1 MPRTV
6 TSVVPRGTLEASPRV
21 LSWVAAMAEALTL
34 PLLLLRED
42 GLLLNANMSGMRELV
57 RGTLLKRD
65 GQHVR
70 PADSE
75 EWPRFQRRLQQALH
89 TRTRHRWGDPSDPEG
104 GRVLI
109 APVAGSRGGEPMLMV
124 VLPAEAT
131 VGDACL
137 LFAYQYGL
145 SEAELDVLHALCTG
159 HTPREIAARRGVST
173 STVRSQLAR
182 VRRKCGEDA
191 METLMPKPRH
201 AAAPAE
207 P

>member
-1 MPRTV
+1 M
-6 TSVVPRGTLEASPRV
+6 

-42 GLLLNANMSGMRELV
+42 GALLSANMSGMRELQ
-57 RGTLLKRD
+57 RATLLRLH
-65 GQHVR
+65 GQQVLPTD
-70 PADSE
+70 PAQHA
-75 EWPRFQRRLQQALH
+75 PFLRRLAQATH
-89 TRTRHRWGDPSDPEG
+89 MRTRHRWGDATDHESGP
-104 GRVLI
+104 VLI
-109 APVAGSRGGEPMLMV
+109 APVAGSRGGAPMLMV

-145 SEAELDVLHALCTG
+145 SEGELQVLHALCTG

-191 METLMPKPRH
+191 MGTLLPRT
-201 AAAPAE
+201 AAGAPE
-207 P
+207 SGR